1 MSTLIRSDGFR
12 LSISGVSM
20 LSLVGGLIFIIRLD
34 EKANSALTKFD
45 AISKDVSALR
55 QEMAKDREVLHDHSA
70 QIKLHQQMINDLQRK
85 QVGKE
90 R

>member
-55 QEMAKDREVLHDHSA
+55 QEMAKDREVLYDHSA
-70 QIKLHQQMINDLQRK
+70 QIKLHQQMINDLKRK

-90 R
+90 W